1 MMKTVFMKPLVT
13 LAVVLVFVL
22 SGCSHTKKEI
32 AETVPPEEGIEK
44 AEVDEGV
51 LEDLPVEVI
60 SNLSNIYFEF
70 DKAVLSKEAI
80 QELNEIGTW
89 LLENPNTKIRI
100 EGNCD
105 ERGTD
110 EYNLALGERR
120 ARSAKNFL
128 VSLGVASEKIITI
141 SFGEENPADPGQHEM
156 AWAKN
161 RRDEFNIVE

>member
-32 AETVPPEEGIEK
+32 AESVPPEEGIEK

-70 DKAVLSKEAI
+70 DKAVLSRKPSR
-80 QELNEIGTW
+80 N
-89 LLENPNTKIRI
+89 
-100 EGNCD
+100 
-105 ERGTD
+105 
-110 EYNLALGERR
+110 
-120 ARSAKNFL
+120 
-128 VSLGVASEKIITI
+128 
-141 SFGEENPADPGQHEM
+141 
-156 AWAKN
+156 
-161 RRDEFNIVE
+161 